1 MPFPCVRLWFC
12 CCGGADDASAVAEI
26 PTLQAMPQRDPVS
39 ELQQDDQLESEGPA
53 APSFGSFTVVI
64 PTQAH
69 ATLGLMWDSASEAAG
84 PMVLDVQSTGA
95 VPKFNQL
102 HPKQAIRPNDVIAS
116 IDDESQHAAVL
127 SKLNGPLP
135 DQVKLVVKRPREVKV
150 SLSKPGALGMKLD
163 YQETS
168 IGAVISELMEGGLV
182 AKWNSDH
189 PSDAI
194 GLGDRIAQVN
204 GEKLSGAKLLPKLK
218 AEDKLVLT
226 VLKY

>member
-1 MPFPCVRLWFC
+1 
-12 CCGGADDASAVAEI
+12 
-26 PTLQAMPQRDPVS
+26 
-39 ELQQDDQLESEGPA
+39 
-53 APSFGSFTVVI
+53 
-64 PTQAH
+64 
-69 ATLGLMWDSASEAAG
+69 MWDSASEAAG

-168 IGAVISELMEGGLV
+168 IG
-182 AKWNSDH
+182 DH